1 MNTPICDFVNEYIK
15 KNTARFH
22 MPGHKGKFEKRDI
35 TEIDGADE
43 LFLASGIIARSEK
56 NASEVFEAE
65 TFYSCAGSTLSIQA
79 MLYLIALYAEEKG
92 IENRVLA
99 GRNAH
104 KAFVSAAA
112 LCNTRVS
119 WLFPESGSYISCNIT
134 PENVKKAID
143 ETSPAAMYVTSPDY
157 LGNILDIKG
166 IARVCKECGVLLAVD
181 CAHGA
186 YLKFFG
192 AFPTDLGA
200 DMCASSAHKTLPV
213 LTGGAYL
220 HIRDNAFLSHN
231 AKRAMALF
239 ASSSPSYLI
248 LQSLDAFNPN
258 AESFKKRAK
267 ETAERVKELKQT
279 LKNHGYSLIGDEPL
293 KITVLPKS
301 IGYTGADFAKMLED
315 NGVYPEFYDS
325 DAVVFMA
332 SPENSESDFIKLE
345 TALTGIKAKEKINS
359 LPPVLPK
366 STQKLTFRQAVFSKS
381 ETVKTAEAA
390 GRICADALVSC
401 PPAIPIAVPGEVI
414 GENTVKCLEYYGKTE
429 IRVIK

>member
-1 MNTPICDFVNEYIK
+1 MNTPICNFVNEYIK
-15 KNTARFH
+15 KNGTRFH
-22 MPGHKGKFEKRDI
+22 MPGHKGKAEKRDI

-43 LFLASGIIARSEK
+43 LFLASGIIAQSEK
-56 NASEVFEAE
+56 NASEVFGVN
-65 TFYSCAGSTLSIQA
+65 TFYSCGGSTLSIQA
-79 MLYLIALYAEEKG
+79 MLYLIALYAKEKG

-99 GRNAH
+99 GRNTH

-112 LCNTRVS
+112 LCDTRVS
-119 WLFPESGSYISCNIT
+119 WLFGGSYISCNIT
-134 PENVKKAID
+134 PEAVKKAID
-143 ETSPAAMYVTSPDY
+143 ETSPAAVYVTSPDY

-166 IARVCKECGVLLAVD
+166 IADVCKKCGVLLAVD

-220 HIRDNAFLSHN
+220 HIKDNAFLLEN

-248 LQSLDAFNPN
+248 LQSLDAFNPT
-258 AESFKKRAK
+258 AESFKKRARQ
-267 ETAERVKELKQT
+267 TAERVKKLKQT
-279 LKNHGYSLIGDEPL
+279 LKKHGYSLIGDEPL
-293 KITVLPKS
+293 KITVLPKC
-301 IGYTGADFAKMLED
+301 IGYTGAELAKVLEE
-315 NGVYPEFYDS
+315 NGVFPEFYDS
-325 DAVVFMA
+325 DTAVFMV

-345 TALTGIKAKEKINS
+345 TVLTGIKAKERINS
-359 LPPVLPK
+359 LPPVLPESK
-366 STQKLTFRQAVFSKS
+366 QKLSFRQAVFSKS

-390 GRICADALVSC
+390 GRICADTLVSC

-414 GENTVKCLEYYGKTE
+414 DENTVKCLEYYGKTE